1 MKYIEKKKRQ
11 WEAYKAMAGIEM
23 DSKKNQPKIEKI
35 QIDVDVE
42 GKEEIIDKIKNM
54 GRNRTRQV

>member
-42 GKEEIIDKIKNM
+42 GKEEIKDKIKNM